1 MHRST
6 LVASALALAAGAG
19 LAVLLTPSRRIAH
32 DRLLPQPAHLDAT
45 ARALLRQRMARHG
58 ADMNEL
64 VAAVVLADL
73 DEAQRRARSIA
84 EDANLARP
92 LSGDATE
99 LNSALPQ
106 AFFRFQDELRA
117 RARDLA
123 AAAARRDAQAT
134 AAAFGQVASACVGCH
149 LAYLGR

>member
-6 LVASALALAAGAG
+6 ILASAVALAAGAG
-19 LAVLLTPSRRIAH
+19 LAVLLTPSRRIAR
-32 DRLLPQPAHLDAT
+32 DRLLPHPAQISAT
-45 ARALLRQRMARHG
+45 TRALLQQRMARHG

-73 DEAQRRARSIA
+73 DEAQRRARSLA

-99 LNSALPQ
+99 LNSALPED
-106 AFFRFQDELRA
+106 FFRFQDELRA
-117 RARDLA
+117 RARELA
-123 AAAARRDAQAT
+123 DAAARRDARAT

-149 LAYLGR
+149 LSYLGR